1 MIGINFKMAL
11 LRPKTNA
18 SIQPAKLGYEYKTTV
33 HDTHSYSYSISYIT
47 S

>member
-11 LRPKTNA
+11 LGPKTNA
-18 SIQPAKLGYEYKTTV
+18 SIQPAKLGYEYETRV
-33 HDTHSYSYSISYIT
+33 HDTHSYSYLVSYIA